1 MMQTTQAKEN
11 QDIKRGPITFALIIG
26 AFVAI
31 LNETFLNIAL
41 ADLMDSFQVSETTIQ
56 WLATAYMLVIGIL
69 MPVSAL
75 LTGWF
80 TTRQMFLGAMG
91 LFLSGTVI
99 CAVAPGFGILLLG
112 RVIQA
117 AGAGLLMPT
126 MMNTILYIYPPD
138 RRGAAM
144 GLIGLVI
151 MFAPALGP
159 TLSGLIIS
167 VLSWRWLFILVI
179 PLALFSIIFACF
191 YLKNVSQVTKP
202 KVEVISIVLSTVGV
216 GGLVYGMGSG
226 AEGGWIGL
234 ALLVAGVISLGLF
247 IWRQLVIDEPVL
259 NLRVFKYPMYALSM
273 IVLILLLMTLFATM
287 ILLPLYMQKVL
298 LLTSLSAGLT
308 LLPGGLIN
316 GLLSPVMGRLFDK
329 LGPRWLVI
337 PGLLLMNVIVLLF
350 TRLTTSVSQ
359 IYLIVLY
366 GLLMISMAMVMMPIS
381 TTGLNQLPKKLYSH
395 GTAIMNT
402 LQQVAG
408 GIGTALFV
416 GIMVSGQKDYL
427 SHAPNAGAPGQLLR
441 AMVFG
446 MNRAFLIALIF
457 AVVSLILSLFLKRSY
472 AEKEPLQEQ

>member
-1 MMQTTQAKEN
+1 MQTTQAKEN

-191 YLKNVSQVTKP
+191 YLRNVSKVTKP

-247 IWRQLVIDEPVL
+247 IWRQLVIDDPVL